1 MANQFPF
8 DIVIPMAKDVIR
20 KIDQQIE
27 LKRNFPGMTEEEHLE
42 ALYAA
47 SGKFAMSLLKVAFEI
62 PNESSAELL
71 FLINEIGNK
80 ITELKNA

>member
-1 MANQFPF
+1 MANPSTF
-8 DIVIPMAKDVIR
+8 DILIPMAKDVINR
-20 KIDQQIE
+20 LDQQIK
-27 LKRNFPGMTEEEHLE
+27 LKRNFPGMAEEEHLE

-47 SGKFAMSLLKVAFEI
+47 SGKFAMSLLKVAFEN

-80 ITELKNA
+80 VDALKNA